1 MTDKLQAV
9 IAGVGGQGI
18 LFLTRVL
25 AAHARTLG
33 LPVLVSEVHGMSQR
47 GGSVVSHLKAG
58 DFMSPLVRQG
68 RADLVVSLE
77 PGEAVRN
84 LGYLRPADNGTPGA
98 ALLVNAP
105 EGDFLSDEAGRVLDQ
120 AGIRRFQVDANQIA
134 LAHQAPLS
142 ANLVVLGFGAARGA
156 VPYPPDELLGT
167 ILAISPPRFKDQNQK
182 LFSLGMEASRS

>member
-1 MTDKLQAV
+1 MSDNFQAV

-58 DFMSPLVRQG
+58 DFQSPLVRQG
-68 RADLVVSLE
+68 RADLVISLE

-84 LGYLRPADNGTPGA
+84 LGYLRPADNGTAGA
-98 ALLVNAP
+98 VLLVNAP
-105 EGDFLSDEAGRVLDQ
+105 GDGFLSDEAR
-120 AGIRRFQVDANQIA
+120 GILEQTGIDLFRIAADRIA
-134 LAHQAPLS
+134 LANKAPLS

-156 VPYPPDELLGT
+156 VPYAPQDLLNT
-167 ILAISPPRFKDQNQK
+167 ILTISPPRFQKQNQK
-182 LFSLGMEASRS
+182 LFQLGVEAA

>member
-1 MTDKLQAV
+1 MSDRLQAV

-25 AAHARTLG
+25 AAHARSLG

-58 DFMSPLVRQG
+58 DFKSPLVRQG

-84 LGYLRPADNGTPGA
+84 LGYLRPASNGTAGA

-105 EGDFLSDEAGRVLDQ
+105 DDGFLSDEAWRILERT
-120 AGIRRFQVDANQIA
+120 GINWFRIGADRIA
-134 LAHQAPLS
+134 LANQAPLS
-142 ANLVVLGFGAARGA
+142 ANLVVLGYGSARGA
-156 VPYPPDELLGT
+156 VPYAPQDLLDT
-167 ILAISPPRFKDQNQK
+167 ILTISPPRFKEQNRK
-182 LFSLGMEASRS
+182 LFQLGLEAA